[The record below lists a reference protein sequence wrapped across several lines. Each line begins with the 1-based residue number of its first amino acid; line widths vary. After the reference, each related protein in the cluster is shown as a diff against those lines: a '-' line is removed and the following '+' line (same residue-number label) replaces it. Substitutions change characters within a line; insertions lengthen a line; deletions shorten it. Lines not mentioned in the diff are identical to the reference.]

1 MLRILAFDPAAHFGW
16 SLVTEDEYLAGG
28 TKEFKFPT
36 KVQQEKKG
44 IGKGK
49 KWQDAYEWLDAKVSE
64 TRPDFVIA
72 EDVRR
77 HTSTLAG
84 HSYGFLRYAIE
95 AVCYKHG
102 VPFYPIGVSTWKT
115 IAATDGG
122 AEKSDVDK
130 AMTVIY
136 PGIVWETDDHSDSA
150 GMAYAAKVLHSEN
163 RLGELL
169 ASAGGKKK
177 KETKPKKEKKPK
189 KS

>member
-16 SLVTEDEYLAGG
+16 TLITTDEYLAGG
-28 TKEFKFPT
+28 MVEFKFPT

-49 KWQDAYEWLDAKVSE
+49 KWQDAYEWIDKTIQE
-64 TRPDFVIA
+64 TKPDFVIA

-95 AVCYKHG
+95 AVCYKHK
-102 VPFYPIGVSTWKT
+102 VKFYPIGVSQWKT
-115 IAATDGG
+115 IATTDGG
-122 AEKSDVDK
+122 AEKSEVDT
-130 AMTVIY
+130 AMSLIY
-136 PGIVWETDDHSDSA
+136 PGVIWESDDHSDAA
-150 GMAYAAKVLHSEN
+150 GMAYAAKVLAETGK
-163 RLGELL
+163 LEELL
-169 ASAGGKKK
+169 ASQGGKKK
-177 KETKPKKEKKPK
+177 KEPKPKKEKKAK